1 VGNAC
6 DVSTVPPEDVP
17 DRALGATFKRLRD
30 EAGLSQEDLASRAEI
45 TMNSYGR
52 IERIEV
58 NPTWTTV
65 RRIAES
71 LQVSLA
77 ELSQAVEDVE
87 G

>member
-1 VGNAC
+1 
-6 DVSTVPPEDVP
+6 VPPDTSP
-17 DRALGATFKRLRD
+17 DPALGDTLKRLRD

-52 IERIEV
+52 IERLEA

-65 RRIAES
+65 RRIAEA
-71 LQVSLA
+71 LELSLA
-77 ELSQAVEDVE
+77 ELGQAVEDVE